1 MKLKIKI
8 FCSSFIF
15 SKKSLWKNLNLITSE
30 LNFAEYGK
38 IIPSISDSQ
47 NYDANVI
54 MLFHQDIHDNILVE
68 VKRYN
73 AIISELD
80 GLLKKNKGLFVFGY
94 SSYLSNQVT
103 RLAKKVSGTVT
114 SAQNFKKKLY
124 NLGLK
129 HQNLYI
135 IDFDSPFSEEGYLR
149 IFDSRNWYFSHMRL
163 SLLGLKVVDN
173 SITQILNRIHNPNAK
188 VLVLDCDNTLWG
200 GVIGEDGLSKIVI
213 GSDGIGKAYG
223 DFQKSIIKLQK
234 SGIILAICSKNNAC
248 DVWDV
253 FKNHPEMILKKNK
266 ITNSKINW
274 TEKYLNLIEMGE
286 ELSLGLDSFVFWDDS
301 PVERAKIKSKLPE
314 VNVIDVPDD
323 VIYWPKKIDEL
334 DLFAKFDIQRDDKK
348 KLAQYKSKIKYERK
362 KNLTNDIRSFLK
374 TIKLKP
380 QLISLDKKNVVRASQ
395 LSQKTNQFNFRTQR
409 YTHNQMINLM
419 NQKNYD
425 LYMCSAKDIFGDY
438 GNIALA
444 IIKKLENQDAFLDSF
459 LMSCRILG
467 RDVELWF
474 LQSILNKLKSES
486 INKLVI
492 EYIPTARNIIINDFI
507 KRCKFKKSTTSCA
520 PKELNGKM
528 FEINTN
534 SKITNIDNLYD

>member
-1 MKLKIKI
+1 MKLKIKL

-15 SKKSLWKNLNLITSE
+15 SKKSLWKNLNLIASE

-38 IIPSISDSQ
+38 IIPSISDSRD
-47 NYDANVI
+47 YDANII
-54 MLFHQDIHDNILVE
+54 MLFHQDIHNNRLVE

-73 AIISELD
+73 VIILELEE
-80 GLLKKNKGLFVFGY
+80 LLKNNKGLFIFGY
-94 SSYLSNQVT
+94 SSYLNNQVT
-103 RLAKKVSGTVT
+103 RLAKKVPDTLT
-114 SAQNFKKKLY
+114 SAQSFKKKLY
-124 NLGLK
+124 NLASK
-129 HQNLYI
+129 YHNLYI

-173 SITQILNRIHNPNAK
+173 AIACILNRVHNPNAK

-213 GSDGIGKAYG
+213 GSDGIGKAYS

-253 FKNHPEMILKKNK
+253 FKNHSGMILKKNN

-274 TEKYLNLIEMGE
+274 TEKYLNLIEIGE

-323 VIYWPKKIDEL
+323 VICWPKKIDEL
-334 DLFAKFDIQRDDKK
+334 DLFAKFDIQGDDKK
-348 KLAQYKSKIKYERK
+348 KLVQYKSKIKYEK
-362 KNLTNDIRSFLK
+362 KKRLTNDIKSFLK

-380 QLISLDKKNVVRASQ
+380 QIIALDEKNVARASQ

-409 YTHNQMINLM
+409 YTHSQIISLM
-419 NQKNYD
+419 NQKNFD

-444 IIKKLENQDAFLDSF
+444 VIKKLESKDAFLDSF

-486 INKLVI
+486 INKLII
-492 EYIPTARNIIINDFI
+492 EYVPTTRNIIINDFI
-507 KRCKFKKSTTSCA
+507 KRCKLKKSTTNYA